1 MIEKVHIPFGCAL
14 ETRSD
19 VCRVGLEKSPRNMML
34 RGNLFAEPMKDNL
47 RDMPQLDIQPERWV
61 RVIKDADSVKRN
73 NIVEQNAQL
82 IQDNTLA
89 EKVESIATQLRTSY
103 TFQKDFLDC
112 MKMK

>member
-1 MIEKVHIPFGCAL
+1 M
-14 ETRSD
+14 
-19 VCRVGLEKSPRNMML
+19 
-34 RGNLFAEPMKDNL
+34 
-47 RDMPQLDIQPERWV
+47 
-61 RVIKDADSVKRN
+61 IKDADSVKRN

-103 TFQKDFLDC
+103 TFQHDFLDC